1 MMAVF
6 PGFGP
11 NAEFHSLTT
20 DDGVTMRVVIEG
32 SGPSVVF
39 IPGGDA
45 TADAYSQQFA
55 HLSDRFRCL
64 SYDPRGAG
72 GTTAPP
78 SPWSIEDMARDCA
91 AVIDAFCGGRAVVTG
106 LSMGGLI
113 TQAAAIG
120 FPDKVRLAI
129 PMGTAAYID
138 GFTRDWMQAEI
149 DLRRQGITLP
159 DYFLAPHYAVYAF
172 PAKALHDPEL
182 WAQVKES
189 YTERF
194 HDRDPQDT
202 IDQWQACLDFD
213 CREGLRTCPVPFHVI
228 SFSEDV
234 QTAPSMCRVVSD
246 LAPNGTFHEIPELG
260 HVSLVRH
267 RPQVVAAKLRE
278 ILDSALVAA

>member
-1 MMAVF
+1 MAVF

-11 NAEFHSLTT
+11 SAETHQLTT
-20 DDGVTMRVVIEG
+20 RDGVTMRVVVEG
-32 SGPSVVF
+32 TGPDIVF

-55 HLSDRFRCL
+55 RLSDRYRCI

-72 GTTAPP
+72 KTTAPP
-78 SPWSIEDMARDCA
+78 PPWSMEDYARDCA
-91 AVIDAFCGGRAVVTG
+91 AVIDAFCGGRSVVSG
-106 LSMGGLI
+106 LSLGGLV
-113 TQAAAIG
+113 TQATAIA
-120 FPDKVRLAI
+120 FPEKVSLAI

-149 DLRRQGITLP
+149 DIRRAGIALP

-194 HDRDPQDT
+194 RDRDPQDT

-213 CREGLRTCPVPFHVI
+213 CREALKTCPVPFHVI
-228 SFSEDV
+228 AFSEDV

-246 LAPNGTFHEIPELG
+246 LVPNGTFHEIAGLG
-260 HVSLVRH
+260 HVSIVRH
-267 RPQVVAAKLRE
+267 RPEIVADKLRE
-278 ILDSALVAA
+278 ILELELRSG

>member
-1 MMAVF
+1 LAVF

-11 NAEFHSLTT
+11 KAEFHTLTT
-20 DDGVTMRVVIEG
+20 DAGVTMRVVTEG
-32 SGPSVVF
+32 TGPAVVF

-55 HLSDRFRCL
+55 LLSDRFRCI

-72 GTTAPP
+72 ATTAPTP
-78 SPWSIEDMARDCA
+78 PWTMEDMAQDCA
-91 AVIDAFCGGRAVVTG
+91 AVIDAFCGGRAVVSG

-113 TQAAAIG
+113 TQATAIA
-120 FPDKVRLAI
+120 FPERVRVAI

-149 DLRRQGITLP
+149 DLRRNGVQLP
-159 DYFLAPHYAVYAF
+159 DYFLAPHYAAYAF
-172 PAKALHDPEL
+172 PAKALGDPEL
-182 WAQVKES
+182 WGQIKEA

-194 HDRDPQDT
+194 RDRDPGDT

-213 CREGLRTCPVPFHVI
+213 CREALKTCPVPFHVI
-228 SFSEDV
+228 AFSEDV
-234 QTAPSMCRVVSD
+234 QTPPAMCKVVSD
-246 LAPNGTFHEIPELG
+246 TVPKGTFHEIPGLG

-267 RPQVVAAKLRE
+267 KPEIVAARLRE
-278 ILDSALVAA
+278 ILDSELVTN

>member
-1 MMAVF
+1 MAVF

-11 NAEFHSLTT
+11 NAEFHQLTT
-20 DDGVTMRVVIEG
+20 DDGVTMRVVAEG
-32 SGPSVVF
+32 SGPAVVF

-55 HLSDRFRCL
+55 RLADRFRCI

-72 GTTAPP
+72 DTTAPP
-78 SPWSIEDMARDCA
+78 PPWSMEDMARDCA
-91 AVIDAFCGGRAVVTG
+91 AVIDAFCGGRAAVSG

-113 TQAAAIG
+113 TQATAIA
-120 FPDKVRLAI
+120 FPDKVRVAI
-129 PMGTAAYID
+129 PMGTAAHID

-149 DLRRQGITLP
+149 DLRRDGIRLP
-159 DYFLAPHYAVYAF
+159 DYFLAPHYAAYAF
-172 PAKALHDPEL
+172 PAKALCDPEL
-182 WAQVKES
+182 WAQVKTA

-194 HDRDPQDT
+194 RDRDPKDT

-213 CREGLRTCPVPFHVI
+213 CRQALQTCPVPFHVI

-234 QTAPSMCRVVSD
+234 QTPPAMCKVVSD
-246 LAPNGTFHEIPELG
+246 LAPNGTFHEIAELG

-267 RPQVVAAKLRE
+267 RPEVVAAKLRE
-278 ILDSALVAA
+278 ILDSELVSA

>member
-1 MMAVF
+1 MAVF

-32 SGPSVVF
+32 SGPDVVF
-39 IPGGDA
+39 VPGGDQV
-45 TADAYSQQFA
+45 ADAYSQQFA
-55 HLSDRFRCL
+55 RLSDSFRCI

-72 GTTAPP
+72 ETTAPP
-78 SPWSIEDMARDCA
+78 PPWSMEDYARDCA

-106 LSMGGLI
+106 LSLGGLV
-113 TQAAAIG
+113 TQATTIG
-120 FPDKVRLAI
+120 FPDKVTLAI

-149 DLRRQGITLP
+149 DLRRQGIRLP
-159 DYFLAPHYAVYAF
+159 DYFLAPHYAPYAF
-172 PAKALHDPEL
+172 PAKTLGDPEL
-182 WAQVKES
+182 WEQVKAS

-194 HDRDPQDT
+194 RDRDPQDT

-213 CREGLRTCPVPFHVI
+213 CREALKTCPVPFHVI

-234 QTAPSMCRVVSD
+234 QTPPAMCKVVSD
-246 LAPNGTFHEIPELG
+246 LVPDGTFHEIAGLG

-267 RPQVVAAKLRE
+267 QPDIVASKLRE
-278 ILDSALVAA
+278 VLTGALTMA